1 MMLELKTEEER
12 RLVIAALDE
21 FAAGKARWRPG
32 IGWVSND
39 KEEARAAS
47 VAGELADRAR
57 RA

>member
-12 RLVIAALDE
+12 RLVIAALDQL
-21 FAAGKARWRPG
+21 AASRASWKSGV
-32 IGWVSND
+32 GWVSND